1 MEEFQREA
9 NRAKQEQ
16 ITAMNYFN
24 HKNEEQQ
31 NVNKKY
37 QDLNPNN
44 FNNIS
49 QFIRSAS
56 NNAQQGG
63 HDDEYTEQLLDKM
76 AKL

>member
-1 MEEFQREA
+1 
-9 NRAKQEQ
+9 
-16 ITAMNYFN
+16 MNYFN

-49 QFIRSAS
+49 QFIRPES

-63 HDDEYTEQLLDKM
+63 HNDEYTEQLLDKM